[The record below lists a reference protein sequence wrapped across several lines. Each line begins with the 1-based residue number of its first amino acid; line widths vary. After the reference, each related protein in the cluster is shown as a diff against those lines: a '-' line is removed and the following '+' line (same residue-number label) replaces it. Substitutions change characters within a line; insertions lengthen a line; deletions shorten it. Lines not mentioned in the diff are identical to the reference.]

1 MTVCLPEGA
10 ELATNSR
17 GRYVYTLSDR
27 HTEDYS
33 FTITKKENMER
44 GKRGEKNIPRRSAM
58 DARKCF

>member
-33 FTITKKENMER
+33 FTITKKENI
-44 GKRGEKNIPRRSAM
+44 GHFHLPTPCCKFGTIPNVNV
-58 DARKCF
+58 